1 MNAPTTFDAYDAAMA
16 DFDRLI
22 EQTQRAITRMN
33 ETESAIAAERV
44 AMARDL
50 QAMLADWDD
59 R

>member
-1 MNAPTTFDAYDAAMA
+1 MSAPTTFDAYDAVMA

-33 ETESAIAAERV
+33 ETEAAIAAERV

-50 QAMLADWDD
+50 QAMLACGLEN
-59 R
+59 